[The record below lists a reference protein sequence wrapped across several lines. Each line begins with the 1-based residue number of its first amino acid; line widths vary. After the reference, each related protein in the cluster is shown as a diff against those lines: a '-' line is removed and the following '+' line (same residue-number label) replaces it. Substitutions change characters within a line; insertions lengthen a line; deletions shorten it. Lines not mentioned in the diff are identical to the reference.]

1 MRPDANGRL
10 TISRKT
16 AFGVLRTNK
25 RLFVIE
31 VDITHCMGGAPL
43 CLRHSALRHFSVL
56 RVWIY
61 RHEGDM
67 YTVANYNG
75 NEYLLKLYVEEAL
88 DREGAQGVQS
98 RIYA

>member
-31 VDITHCMGGAPL
+31 VDNIPW
-43 CLRHSALRHFSVL
+43 LRKQFQSWDIHRG
-56 RVWIY
+56 
-61 RHEGDM
+61 HEH
-67 YTVANYNG
+67 G
-75 NEYLLKLYVEEAL
+75 N
-88 DREGAQGVQS
+88 
-98 RIYA
+98 

>member
-31 VDITHCMGGAPL
+31 VDDIPWLGKQFQSWDIHRG
-43 CLRHSALRHFSVL
+43 
-56 RVWIY
+56 
-61 RHEGDM
+61 HEH
-67 YTVANYNG
+67 G
-75 NEYLLKLYVEEAL
+75 N
-88 DREGAQGVQS
+88 
-98 RIYA
+98 

>member
-31 VDITHCMGGAPL
+31 VDNIPWLGKQFQPWDIHRRYVYG
-43 CLRHSALRHFSVL
+43 SK
-56 RVWIY
+56 
-61 RHEGDM
+61 
-67 YTVANYNG
+67 AN
-75 NEYLLKLYVEEAL
+75 
-88 DREGAQGVQS
+88 S
-98 RIYA
+98 SW